1 MLLSHLSGFVVSFTL
16 QAVNKRMKKQGAQ
29 RTHDIP
35 AGYDDDPF
43 EFVINSPTPVAW
55 IMDVDSTKISI
66 GASHTTLSGKNVKSH
81 SIQSITSNVTDQ

>member
-1 MLLSHLSGFVVSFTL
+1 
-16 QAVNKRMKKQGAQ
+16 MKKQGTQ

-66 GASHTTLSGKNVKSH
+66 GASHTTLSGKNVKKTR
-81 SIQSITSNVTDQ
+81 SIKSVMSNVPDQ

>member
-1 MLLSHLSGFVVSFTL
+1 M
-16 QAVNKRMKKQGAQ
+16 KRQGVQ

-43 EFVINSPTPVAW
+43 EFVIKSPTPVAW

-66 GASHTTLSGKNVKSH
+66 GAQHTTLSGK
-81 SIQSITSNVTDQ
+81 SIKNIPFKVFHVNCS

>member
-1 MLLSHLSGFVVSFTL
+1 
-16 QAVNKRMKKQGAQ
+16 MKKQGAQ

-66 GASHTTLSGKNVKSH
+66 GASHTTLSGKNVKKTVPLKILCQMFLINRKLFS
-81 SIQSITSNVTDQ
+81 SC

>member
-1 MLLSHLSGFVVSFTL
+1 
-16 QAVNKRMKKQGAQ
+16 MKKQGAQ

-43 EFVINSPTPVAW
+43 EYVIKSPTPVAW

-66 GASHTTLSGKNVKSH
+66 GASHTTLSGKNVQQAIPFRVLFQMFLINRKLFS
-81 SIQSITSNVTDQ
+81 SF

>member
-1 MLLSHLSGFVVSFTL
+1 
-16 QAVNKRMKKQGAQ
+16 MKKQGAQ

-66 GASHTTLSGKNVKSH
+66 GASHTTLSGKNVKNH
-81 SIQSITSNVTDQ
+81 SIQSILPNVPDQ